1 MTPHGGAG
9 VTGQTFARFLFFFF
23 FFYSLFF
30 ALFRN
35 DFLSSLFFSF
45 LFYFSSHHFVF
56 GFVLSV
62 GRSFSRR
69 RHSSP
74 RRRRRRTAR
83 APSFVFVFFSSRW
96 FLLFSFSFAIDS
108 TETSARWPWCTFFF
122 FFLLC
127 TEFYR
132 VTLVFYL
139 FFLCNLPSAPSGWS
153 PLPSFTGFLPSFT
166 EFYRVLPSLT
176 RVFCESFAA
185 MSRFC
190 FVFTSNF
197 ICRRLCFVSQ
207 RNVPSFYRLERS
219 LLGFF
224 TEFYCRFQRPE

>member
-1 MTPHGGAG
+1 MI
-9 VTGQTFARFLFFFF
+9 F
-23 FFYSLFF
+23 
-30 ALFRN
+30 
-35 DFLSSLFFSF
+35 
-45 LFYFSSHHFVF
+45 
-56 GFVLSV
+56 
-62 GRSFSRR
+62 
-69 RHSSP
+69 
-74 RRRRRRTAR
+74 
-83 APSFVFVFFSSRW
+83 
-96 FLLFSFSFAIDS
+96 FLLFSFL
-108 TETSARWPWCTFFF
+108 FFF
-122 FFLLC
+122 TFRRIISFLVLFCRSVGRFLDDVTRRRDAADVARLARRLLFLFFFLLAGFFCFLFPLPSTRPRRPRVGLGVRSFFLLC

>member
-83 APSFVFVFFSSRW
+83 APSFVFFF
-96 FLLFSFSFAIDS
+96 FLLAGFFCFLFPLPS
-108 TETSARWPWCTFFF
+108 TRPRRPRVGLGVRS